1 MLIGRLKITQREL
14 GKISGMS
21 EADVSK
27 LLRASKPDGDADYNF
42 ATATISKLAA
52 ALNTTVDALTGNPT
66 LLVGTIAA
74 GANDSPITYDEPEVV
89 TFGFPVPKDG
99 FALRVSGHS
108 CSRWGICHDDVIAI
122 KPQTEAQEGAFC
134 VLRSSGGAHTL
145 KAYSRGKWWQFR
157 PTDSEPVEYQLD
169 AATNMFGIVIGGK
182 YGERGFTAPAIEPV
196 KPKKKGKRP
205 FCWSRQY
212 GQSKGCR

>member
-1 MLIGRLKITQREL
+1 MNSHELTAIAARNILWLINAMGIKQYQLAEMADL
-14 GKISGMS
+14 HVP
-21 EADVSK
+21 DVSK
-27 LLRASKPDGDADYNF
+27 LLRAARDDGAEINTSLATLSKIA
-42 ATATISKLAA
+42 
-52 ALNTTVDALTGNPT
+52 DALRVPVSVLMSDTLPT
-66 LLVGTIAA
+66 LLLGTIAA
-74 GANDSPITYDEPEVV
+74 GANDTPITYDEPEVV

-122 KPQTEAQEGAFC
+122 KLQTEPQEGAFC
-134 VLRSSGGAHTL
+134 VLRSSGGNHTL

-182 YGERGFTAPAIEPV
+182 YGERGFTVPIEPIK
-196 KPKKKGKRP
+196 KPKKK
-205 FCWSRQY
+205 
-212 GQSKGCR
+212 

>member
-1 MLIGRLKITQREL
+1 MSTNNVTRTVATNVAMLIGRLGVTQREL

-52 ALNTTVDALTGNPT
+52 ALNTTVDALTGHPT
-66 LLVGTIAA
+66 LLLGTIAA
-74 GANDSPITYDEPEVV
+74 GPNDSPIAYDEPEIV
-89 TFGFPVPKDG
+89 TFDFPIPKDG
-99 FALRVSGHS
+99 YALRVCGHS

-122 KPQTEAQEGAFC
+122 RPQIEPQEGVFC
-134 VLRSSGGAHTL
+134 VLRSSGGSHTL

-157 PTDSEPVEYQLD
+157 PTDAEPVEYEFD
-169 AATNMFGIVIGGK
+169 AATNMFGVVIGGK
-182 YGERGFTAPAIEPV
+182 YGNRSFAAAGRSPMKNPR
-196 KPKKKGKRP
+196 KKGK
-205 FCWSRQY
+205 
-212 GQSKGCR
+212 